1 MLDTDQVAPLSS
13 AQETLLRNQ
22 EITRNAPGTIL
33 RDVDTMLDLVGED
46 GLRVSESRGAIYT
59 KRLSEINDQLS
70 HSLEVDYKRLT
81 QKAFPTI
88 AGLNLLL
95 RAAALVRIDRG
106 GSHPTMVRNGDVVA
120 SWHDLNPTEQ
130 YMSLLEAWLNRG
142 DEDAIF
148 DDGGAGG
155 MGTLMEVFQLVQDIP
170 PTGWDLSF
178 DDRRG
183 AIRFWP
189 GYAGL
194 ALMWMFGLVDL
205 DERGNEAGEPW
216 KIDRIELP
224 AFGKTLLRR
233 LGRALIEKQEALEAE
248 NPSDVWT
255 RGVDVSTLELTRD
268 ELQHVLQPYFPDW
281 ERHLA
286 RPHTAFRPAP
296 HVFTVELYD
305 QCRWR
310 VAVPGTAPLDAL
322 SSCLL
327 RAAEFDRDHLYCF
340 TYEDPYGHEQRV
352 NDPRGYLE
360 PPFADEVKVGELP
373 IRPGTELTYLYD
385 FGDRWAFDLTLDAVG
400 PDDVAVEEPTVLE
413 AEGEPPE
420 QYPGW

>member
-1 MLDTDQVAPLSS
+1 MENRPH
-13 AQETLLRNQ
+13 R
-22 EITRNAPGTIL
+22 APGL
-33 RDVDTMLDLVGED
+33 RKDAPATAGQ
-46 GLRVSESRGAIYT
+46 A
-59 KRLSEINDQLS
+59 LS
-70 HSLEVDYKRLT
+70 
-81 QKAFPTI
+81 
-88 AGLNLLL
+88 
-95 RAAALVRIDRG
+95 
-106 GSHPTMVRNGDVVA
+106 
-120 SWHDLNPTEQ
+120 
-130 YMSLLEAWLNRG
+130 
-142 DEDAIF
+142 
-148 DDGGAGG
+148 
-155 MGTLMEVFQLVQDIP
+155 
-170 PTGWDLSF
+170 
-178 DDRRG
+178 
-183 AIRFWP
+183 
-189 GYAGL
+189 
-194 ALMWMFGLVDL
+194 
-205 DERGNEAGEPW
+205 
-216 KIDRIELP
+216 
-224 AFGKTLLRR
+224 
-233 LGRALIEKQEALEAE
+233 EKQEALDAE
-248 NPSDVWT
+248 NPPDVWT

>member
-1 MLDTDQVAPLSS
+1 V
-13 AQETLLRNQ
+13 
-22 EITRNAPGTIL
+22 
-33 RDVDTMLDLVGED
+33 
-46 GLRVSESRGAIYT
+46 
-59 KRLSEINDQLS
+59 
-70 HSLEVDYKRLT
+70 EVL
-81 QKAFPTI
+81 
-88 AGLNLLL
+88 
-95 RAAALVRIDRG
+95 
-106 GSHPTMVRNGDVVA
+106 
-120 SWHDLNPTEQ
+120 
-130 YMSLLEAWLNRG
+130 
-142 DEDAIF
+142 
-148 DDGGAGG
+148 
-155 MGTLMEVFQLVQDIP
+155 QLVQDIP

-183 AIRFWP
+183 AIRYWP

-248 NPSDVWT
+248 NPPDVWT
-255 RGVDVSTLELTRD
+255 RGVDVSSLELTRD

-286 RPHTAFRPAP
+286 RPHTAFRPDP

-310 VAVPGTAPLDAL
+310 VAVPGPAPLDAL

-327 RAAEFDRDHLYCF
+327 RAAEFDCDHLYCF
-340 TYEDPYGHEQRV
+340 TYEDPYGHDQRV

-360 PPFADEVKVGELP
+360 PPFADEMKVGELP
-373 IRPGTELTYLYD
+373 IQPGTELTYLYD
-385 FGDRWAFDLTLDAVG
+385 FGDQWEFDLTLDAVG
-400 PDDVAVEEPTVLE
+400 PGDVTVDEPTILE